1 MQKIRKR
8 VVKRERGGKMIKW
21 TYYAW
26 IILGLFL
33 AFLHSM
39 NDADIRLISDWI
51 IIMGSCICLE
61 IENARN

>member
-1 MQKIRKR
+1 MS
-8 VVKRERGGKMIKW
+8 KW

-33 AFLHSM
+33 ACYHSM
-39 NDADIRLISDWI
+39 NDADIRLISDEI